1 MLAQQE
7 ITSRWNDLNL
17 LTHEHE
23 MQLFS
28 QSNLRFRFVLYI
40 SILGYL
46 LRWCCFQGRLLEYEN
61 FFLQPQSSAVGGV
74 WHQGCV
80 LLSLKRRW
88 RVLDKLA
95 RGSGVGNDWCS
106 FHAFSTR
113 NFDRGF
119 REKSTCGGEKRFAA
133 FKIEGTVRFL
143 KMILHVVPD
152 WTGLP
157 IWT

>member
-1 MLAQQE
+1 MKFTGQTRGE
-7 ITSRWNDLNL
+7 EGLNSD
-17 LTHEHE
+17 
-23 MQLFS
+23 F
-28 QSNLRFRFVLYI
+28 
-40 SILGYL
+40 
-46 LRWCCFQGRLLEYEN
+46 W
-61 FFLQPQSSAVGGV
+61 PQSRAYSRRAA
-74 WHQGCV
+74 
-80 LLSLKRRW
+80 LLVECGTRVACWW
-88 RVLDKLA
+88 RVLDKLV

-157 IWT
+157 FWT